1 MNLTGPGLTYIF
13 LVIPT
18 LFALAVVGQGI
29 AKLSRNEPDGKVAL
43 GFGLACLG
51 LIGAAYFFFIRR

>member
-1 MNLTGPGLTYIF
+1 MNFSGPGLSYIF

-29 AKLSRNEPDGKVAL
+29 AKISRNEPDGKVAL
-43 GFGLACLG
+43 GFGIICLG
-51 LIGAAYFFFIRR
+51 LLASAYVLFIR

>member
-1 MNLTGPGLTYIF
+1 MNLQGPGLTYLF

-29 AKLSRNEPDGKVAL
+29 FKIVKGEKDGGVAL
-43 GFGLACLG
+43 GFGGLCLV
-51 LIGAAYFFFIRR
+51 LVGAAYWFFIK

>member
-1 MNLTGPGLTYIF
+1 MQEPALTYIL

-29 AKLSRNEPDGKVAL
+29 YKISKQEKEGPVAL
-43 GFGLACLG
+43 GSGIIFLM
-51 LIGAAYFFFIRR
+51 LIAAAYWLFIK

>member
-1 MNLTGPGLTYIF
+1 MNLQGPGLIYVF

-29 AKLSRNEPDGKVAL
+29 VKMSRDEPDGKVAL
-43 GFGLACLG
+43 GFGIVCLG
-51 LIGAAYFFFIRR
+51 LIGTAYLLFIR

>member
-18 LFALAVVGQGI
+18 LFALAVVGRGF
-29 AKLSRNEPDGKVAL
+29 AKISRREPDGKVAL
-43 GFGLACLG
+43 GFGIICLG
-51 LIGAAYFFFIRR
+51 LVAAAYVLFIR

>member
-1 MNLTGPGLTYIF
+1 MDFSGPGLIYLF

-29 AKLSRNEPDGKVAL
+29 YKMARNEPDRKVAL
-43 GFGLACLG
+43 GFGMVCLV
-51 LIGAAYFFFIRR
+51 LVAAAYFFFIR